1 MTTPAIIAVALLRF
15 LGRRA
20 EHPRATGA
28 IQGVVLAS
36 AGLLWTDALPLGRQ
50 AVSDPLLLAILVLGV
65 GVLAT
70 RKVESLWVI
79 FGSAII
85 YLAAASVGVVAG
97 LW

>member
-1 MTTPAIIAVALLRF
+1 MTTPAVIAVSLLRF

-20 EHPRATGA
+20 EHPRAAGA

-50 AVSDPLLLAILVLGV
+50 AVTDPLLLVILVLGV
-65 GVLAT
+65 AVLAT

-79 FGSAII
+79 FGSAIV
-85 YLAAASVGVVAG
+85 YLTAASLRLVAG
-97 LW
+97 F